1 MRTEF
6 WWGNLR
12 ERDNM
17 EDLGV
22 DGRIILEWGF
32 IKWDS
37 RAWTEFVWLRIET
50 GDDGLL

>member
-12 ERDNM
+12 EEVNLEYLDI
-17 EDLGV
+17 DW
-22 DGRIILEWGF
+22 RIILEWGF
-32 IKWDS
+32 VKRNS

-50 GDDGLL
+50 GDGLL